1 MSNYKLTVKFL
12 AIIKEPFVTHDIRKS
27 VLYIIILLLLLLLL
41 IIIIILIMIIFIQ
54 EAHFTKSDIQ

>member
-41 IIIIILIMIIFIQ
+41 IIIIMIIFIQ

>member
-27 VLYIIILLLLLLLL
+27 VLYIIILLL
-41 IIIIILIMIIFIQ
+41 IIIIIIIIIIFIQ

>member
-27 VLYIIILLLLLLLL
+27 VQYIIILLLLLLLL
-41 IIIIILIMIIFIQ
+41 LLIIIIIIFIQ

>member
-27 VLYIIILLLLLLLL
+27 VLYIIILLLLLL
-41 IIIIILIMIIFIQ
+41 IIIIMIIFIQ
-54 EAHFTKSDIQ
+54 EAHFTKSIFSEAL

>member
-27 VLYIIILLLLLLLL
+27 ALYIIIL
-41 IIIIILIMIIFIQ
+41 IIIIIIIIIIIVFIQ

>member
-27 VLYIIILLLLLLLL
+27 VLYTIILLLLLLL
-41 IIIIILIMIIFIQ
+41 IIIMIIFIQ

>member
-41 IIIIILIMIIFIQ
+41 IIIIIMIIFIQ

>member
-27 VLYIIILLLLLLLL
+27 VLYIIILLLLLL
-41 IIIIILIMIIFIQ
+41 IIIMIIFIQ

>member
-27 VLYIIILLLLLLLL
+27 VLYVIILLLLLLL
-41 IIIIILIMIIFIQ
+41 IIIIMIIFIQ

>member
-27 VLYIIILLLLLLLL
+27 VLYIIILLLLL
-41 IIIIILIMIIFIQ
+41 IIIIIIIFIQ

>member
-27 VLYIIILLLLLLLL
+27 VLYIIIL
-41 IIIIILIMIIFIQ
+41 IIIIIIIIIIIFIQ

>member
-27 VLYIIILLLLLLLL
+27 VLYIIILLLLLLL
-41 IIIIILIMIIFIQ
+41 IIMIIFIQ

>member
-27 VLYIIILLLLLLLL
+27 VLYIIILLLLLLL
-41 IIIIILIMIIFIQ
+41 IIIIMIIFIQ

>member
-27 VLYIIILLLLLLLL
+27 VLYIITLIIL
-41 IIIIILIMIIFIQ
+41 IIIIIIIRRRIFIQ

>member
-27 VLYIIILLLLLLLL
+27 VLYIIILLLLL
-41 IIIIILIMIIFIQ
+41 IIIIIIMRIFIQ

>member
-12 AIIKEPFVTHDIRKS
+12 AIIKEPFITHDIRKS
-27 VLYIIILLLLLLLL
+27 VLYIIILL
-41 IIIIILIMIIFIQ
+41 IIIIIFIQ

>member
-27 VLYIIILLLLLLLL
+27 VLYIIILLLLLLL
-41 IIIIILIMIIFIQ
+41 IIIMIIFIQ

>member
-27 VLYIIILLLLLLLL
+27 VLYIIILLLLLLL
-41 IIIIILIMIIFIQ
+41 IIIILIMIIFIQ

>member
-41 IIIIILIMIIFIQ
+41 IIMIIFIQ

>member
-41 IIIIILIMIIFIQ
+41 IIIMIIFIQ

>member
-27 VLYIIILLLLLLLL
+27 VLYIIILLLLLL
-41 IIIIILIMIIFIQ
+41 IIIIMIIFIQ

>member
-27 VLYIIILLLLLLLL
+27 VLYIVIIIIL
-41 IIIIILIMIIFIQ
+41 IIIIIIIIIIFIQ
-54 EAHFTKSDIQ
+54 EAQ

>member
-1 MSNYKLTVKFL
+1 MSNHKLTVKFL

-41 IIIIILIMIIFIQ
+41 LIIIIIIIIIFIQ
-54 EAHFTKSDIQ
+54 EAHFTKSGIH

>member
-27 VLYIIILLLLLLLL
+27 ALYIIIL
-41 IIIIILIMIIFIQ
+41 IIIIIIIIIIVFIQ